1 MTIAILCGGS
11 GTRLWPLSRSL
22 LPKQFAPLLES
33 GSFFTQTLLR
43 NAPLIKSHNAH
54 FQIIANE
61 VNYFIA
67 QDQAKQA
74 KVEIQSYILETIGK
88 NTAPALCLSAL
99 DTAFKYDKDEII
111 LALPSDHLIKDSKA
125 YQKAIQEAIE
135 YAKND
140 YLVTFGI
147 KPKSPHTGY
156 GYIECEK
163 NGNVKKFTEKPDQK
177 LAQTYLEEGNHFW
190 NSGMFCFKASVFLD
204 ELQRYSKKVY
214 DACIVAY
221 ENSDHNEIYT
231 RINSEL
237 SEKIPE
243 ISIDYALMEKSK
255 KIKCVIGDFSWSDVG
270 SFESLNDEWPKDTQ
284 GNASRNDIIAKN
296 SENNFI
302 LSDKFV
308 ATIGI
313 KDLII
318 VDTNDSLLL
327 AKKGESQAIKDIV
340 TELKK
345 TRPELTQ
352 IHTTAYRPWGS
363 YTVLLESSNYKIK
376 QIIVKPKCRL
386 SLQKHFHRNEHWVV
400 VSGSANVKSG
410 DKEIFLKANES
421 TYIPMGQLHRLENQ
435 GKIDLV
441 IIEIQVGE
449 YLGEDDIVR
458 IEDDF
463 RRC

>member
-1 MTIAILCGGS
+1 MTITILCGGS

-22 LPKQFAPLLES
+22 LPKQFAPLLEDS
-33 GSFFTQTLLR
+33 SFFTQTLLR
-43 NAPLIKSHNAH
+43 NVPFIKSHNAH
-54 FQIIANE
+54 FQIIANDSH
-61 VNYFIA
+61 YFLA

-74 KVEIQSYILETIGK
+74 GIEIQSYILETIGK

-99 DTAFKYDKDEII
+99 DIISRYGKDEII
-111 LALPSDHLIKDSKA
+111 LALPSDHLIKNDKS
-125 YQKAIQEAIE
+125 YQKAIEEALQ
-135 YAKND
+135 YAEQD

-147 KPKSPHTGY
+147 KPTNPHTGY
-156 GYIECEK
+156 GYIQCQK
-163 NGNVKKFTEKPDQK
+163 NGDVEKFTEKPDRE
-177 LAQTYLEEGNHFW
+177 LAQKYLKEGNHFW
-190 NSGMFCFKASVFLD
+190 NSGMFCFKASTFID
-204 ELQRYSKKVY
+204 ELKKHSKDVY
-214 DACIVAY
+214 ESCYKAY
-221 ENSDHNEIYT
+221 KESNHNEEYI
-231 RINSEL
+231 RIDSNL
-237 SEKIPE
+237 SHNIPD

-255 KIKCVIGDFSWSDVG
+255 KIKCVIGEFSWNDVG
-270 SFESLNDEWPKDTQ
+270 SFESLSEEWPTDSQ
-284 GNASRNDIIAKN
+284 GNASRGDIIAKN
-296 SENNFI
+296 SQNNFI

-313 KDLII
+313 EDLII

-327 AKKGESQAIKDIV
+327 AKKGQSQAIKDIV
-340 TELKK
+340 SELKK
-345 TRPELTQ
+345 TRPSLTQ

-386 SLQKHFHRNEHWVV
+386 SLQKHFHRNEHWIV
-400 VSGSANVKSG
+400 VSGSANVRSG

-421 TYIPMGQLHRLENQ
+421 TYIPMGQLHRLENR

-441 IIEIQVGE
+441 IIEVQVGE

-458 IEDDF
+458 VEDDF